1 MKEPLGSRRRGGSG
15 AAGEGAPARGGHPG
29 AARYRGGPAYEH
41 HRRGEPAARARGG
54 RRGEGGGVERPQRRR
69 HAGCVVVVVVL
80 GRSPSAEVVG
90 GRLVCREV
98 GEAGRERPRGA
109 RRGWSGVEARRE
121 GGRERRGEARR
132 SGRRRWT
139 VVALAGEWVDVVF
152 GGASSCHLWDGVGGL
167 ESGAPR
173 PARRRGGR
181 AGVRACGQRPRLRER
196 GRRQPLDSDFRRTGS
211 IANPF

>member
-1 MKEPLGSRRRGGSG
+1 VKEPLGSRRRGGSG

-121 GGRERRGEARR
+121 GGRERRAEARR

-152 GGASSCHLWDGVGGL
+152 GGASCPATDGYGYGM
-167 ESGAPR
+167 ESVDWRAGP
-173 PARRRGGR
+173 PPGSPERREGGR
-181 AGVRACGQRPRLRER
+181 ACVWAKTETARER
-196 GRRQPLDSDFRRTGS
+196 GRRQPLDSDFRRT
-211 IANPF
+211 

>member
-1 MKEPLGSRRRGGSG
+1 
-15 AAGEGAPARGGHPG
+15 
-29 AARYRGGPAYEH
+29 
-41 HRRGEPAARARGG
+41 
-54 RRGEGGGVERPQRRR
+54 
-69 HAGCVVVVVVL
+69 VVVVVL

-152 GGASSCHLWDGVGGL
+152 GGASCPATDGYGYGM
-167 ESGAPR
+167 ESVDWRAGP
-173 PARRRGGR
+173 PPGSPERREGGR
-181 AGVRACGQRPRLRER
+181 ACVWAKTETARER
-196 GRRQPLDSDFRRTGS
+196 QTPTPGFGFSTDMIHCKS
-211 IANPF
+211 ILKLSKH